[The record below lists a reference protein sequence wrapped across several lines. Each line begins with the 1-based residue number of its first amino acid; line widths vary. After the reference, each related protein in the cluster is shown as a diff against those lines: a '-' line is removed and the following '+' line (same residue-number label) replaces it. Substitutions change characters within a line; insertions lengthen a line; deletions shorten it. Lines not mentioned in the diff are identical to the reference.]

1 MPRIIRVCETQAA
14 MIAAS
19 SKLKLELPLQQIA
32 DFCHRWG
39 IARLEIFGSALRD
52 DFRPDSDLDFLFT
65 PGPGFQRDKAHGPWA
80 HDYMAEELAALL
92 GRQVDLIERA
102 RIERMDNWIKRRH
115 ILQTAAPVYVEFRM

>member
-1 MPRIIRVCETQAA
+1 METQAA
-14 MIAAS
+14 IIAAS

-52 DFRPDSDLDFLFT
+52 DFGPESDLDFLFT
-65 PGPGFQRDKAHGPWA
+65 PGPNFQREKAYGPWA

-92 GRQVDLIERA
+92 ERQVDLIERA
-102 RIERMDNWIKRRH
+102 RIEHMDNWIKRRH
-115 ILQTAAPVYVEFRM
+115 ILRTAEPVYVD

>member
-1 MPRIIRVCETQAA
+1 

-65 PGPGFQRDKAHGPWA
+65 PGPGFQRERAHGPWA
-80 HDYMAEELAALL
+80 HDYMAEELASLL
-92 GRQVDLIERA
+92 GRKVDLIDRA
-102 RIERMDNWIKRRH
+102 HIERMDNWIKRRH
-115 ILQTAAPVYVEFRM
+115 ILQTAELVYVD